1 MAAAWNKEEKTHG
14 FKLIEDDLAKGSFSD
29 VSVALLYG
37 SEPLLVETYENK
49 LKELFVTPAAE
60 MLDFMHFSG
69 EKLNSSAVSESA
81 ETFPLFSEKRVIL
94 IDDIP
99 GTEQRLASSSY
110 VELAT
115 SIEALPSST
124 FVIISSKGNVAKRSA
139 LYKACVKHGKVY
151 EFGKLNKEDAR
162 AFIIGR
168 FYKAGAKCDNAIA
181 DEIIKI
187 SGYLDRET
195 EADLYLVESDVAR
208 IAAFA
213 APEGDLTARYV
224 ITRAHVAACMGSSLE
239 SDVFIMLDAVCSDK
253 KGEALQILTTI
264 TAKNESSFRLLAL
277 ITDQFEIM
285 LGYMELSQADD
296 KSMAEIAK
304 ALGGKNEYRVK
315 KAAGFARNYSVE
327 RLTELLHRLYRI
339 EADIKS
345 GLYNER
351 LALQMFIAEM

>member
-1 MAAAWNKEEKTHG
+1 
-14 FKLIEDDLAKGSFSD
+14 
-29 VSVALLYG
+29 
-37 SEPLLVETYENK
+37 
-49 LKELFVTPAAE
+49 
-60 MLDFMHFSG
+60 MLDFMHFPG
-69 EKLNSSAVSESA
+69 EKLNPAAVIESS
-81 ETFPLFSEKRVIL
+81 ETLPLFSERRVIL

-99 GTEQRLASSSY
+99 STEQRLASSAY
-110 VELAT
+110 TELAA
-115 SIEALPSST
+115 SIEVLPSST
-124 FVIISSKGNVAKRSA
+124 FIIVSAKGNVAKRSA
-139 LYKACVKHGKVY
+139 LYKACTKFGKAY
-151 EFGKLNKEDAR
+151 EFGRLNKEDAR
-162 AFIIGR
+162 TFIIGR
-168 FYKAGAKCDNAIA
+168 FYKAGAKCDNSIA

-195 EADLYLVESDVAR
+195 ESDLYLLESDVAR

-213 APEGDLTARYV
+213 APVGTPAQDARYT
-224 ITRAHVAACMGSSLE
+224 ITHAHVAACMGSSFE
-239 SDVFIMLDAVCSDK
+239 SDVFAMLDAVSGGK

-285 LGYMELSQADD
+285 LGYREMSKDGD

-304 ALGGKNEYRVK
+304 ALGGKNEFRVK
-315 KAAGFARNYSVE
+315 KAAGFARNYPIE

-339 EADIKS
+339 EEDIKS

>member
-29 VSVALLYG
+29 VNVALLYG
-37 SEPLLVETYENK
+37 SEPLLVETYEKK
-49 LKELFVTPAAE
+49 LKELFVAPAAE
-60 MLDFMHFSG
+60 MLDFMHFGG
-69 EKLNSSAVSESA
+69 EKLDSSAVSESA

-99 GTEQRLASSSY
+99 GTEQRLASSAY
-110 VELAT
+110 AELAA
-115 SIEALPSST
+115 SIETLPSST

-139 LYKACVKHGKVY
+139 LYKSCVKHGKVY

-168 FYKAGAKCDNAIA
+168 FYKGGAKCDNSIA

-195 EADLYLVESDVAR
+195 DADLYLLESDVAR

-213 APEGDLTARYV
+213 APANV

-285 LGYMELSQADD
+285 LGYMELNKVGG

-304 ALGGKNEYRVK
+304 ALGGKNEFRVK
-315 KAAGFARNYSVE
+315 KAAGFARNYTVE